1 MPGVIAS
8 GIFLSEIN
16 PPAQKR
22 TGGFIIRKNNNV
34 LLEYFFEGLIEIVDK
49 VLRIFKSDR

>member
-1 MPGVIAS
+1 MLRAYFS
-8 GIFLSEIN
+8 SEIN
-16 PPAQKR
+16 PPAQLS